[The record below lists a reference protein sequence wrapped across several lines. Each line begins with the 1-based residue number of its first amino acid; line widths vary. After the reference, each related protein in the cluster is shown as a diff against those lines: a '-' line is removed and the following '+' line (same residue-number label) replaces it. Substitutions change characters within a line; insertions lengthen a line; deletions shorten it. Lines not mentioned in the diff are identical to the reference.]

1 MAENYKMKEIMEHFK
16 VSEDT
21 LRYYEKIGLLPPV
34 GRKNNGHRIYNSSHM
49 ETLRMILCLKKT
61 GMSLQEIKPIL
72 QLQLEDSSTSTIE
85 WQERLCDYQKKIEQQ
100 QQELQQI
107 WDMIEMKLQT
117 GRKFG
122 DFSNAGGSA

>member
-49 ETLRMILCLKKT
+49 ETLRMILCLKKP
-61 GMSLQEIKPIL
+61 E
-72 QLQLEDSSTSTIE
+72 
-85 WQERLCDYQKKIEQQ
+85 CHFKK
-100 QQELQQI
+100 
-107 WDMIEMKLQT
+107 
-117 GRKFG
+117 
-122 DFSNAGGSA
+122 